1 MPLSS
6 FRGTAQLRDDV
17 RTNEDAA
24 SRSTRQPTDAPIGQ
38 FETIETG
45 RLNRFRLNFGSFHKA
60 LFPTAQATF
69 FASSDRRKTPPPPRT
84 NECGLRQRKGDE
96 QLLLPPAG
104 GQLKRGKMRIEL
116 LEPVTMGS
124 RTGRQSSWASG
135 SELRETCLSENVQKI
150 YLSNGH
156 FKQIKT
162 SRLI

>member
-69 FASSDRRKTPPPPRT
+69 FASSDRRKTPPPSDKRVWPETTKGRRT
-84 NECGLRQRKGDE
+84 TAATPSRRTVKKGKNENWTFRTCNNGQQDREVE
-96 QLLLPPAG
+96 QLGVRKWTTRDVFEWKCLENLF
-104 GQLKRGKMRIEL
+104 IEWPL
-116 LEPVTMGS
+116 
-124 RTGRQSSWASG
+124 
-135 SELRETCLSENVQKI
+135 
-150 YLSNGH
+150 
-156 FKQIKT
+156 
-162 SRLI
+162 